1 MDCGIAGG
9 EPAFSA
15 QKTRSRSQKE
25 RNRKWELWTLLFF
38 SKNFIEVWLI
48 FSVALSS
55 SAQQCDSVIH
65 IKTIQSFKNVYSFS
79 WGLSLDTEYSSLRST
94 VGLFFFFYHFA
105 VSPTPSPPLPNSLPH
120 GNSMPCPILDELS
133 HPLLLINP
141 LDTCQKREIKP
152 RIVLGL
158 NISGSRR

>member
-1 MDCGIAGG
+1 MVCGIAGG

-79 WGLSLDTEYSSLRST
+79 WGLSLDNEYSSLRST
-94 VGLFFFFYHFA
+94 VGLFFFFLSFCCIPN
-105 VSPTPSPPLPNSLPH
+105 SQSSPPQLPSSWQQH
-120 GNSMPCPILDELS
+120 ALS
-133 HPLLLINP
+133 HFGWTLTSPAAHKSPWYLPKEGNK
-141 LDTCQKREIKP
+141 TKNCA
-152 RIVLGL
+152 
-158 NISGSRR
+158 GSEY